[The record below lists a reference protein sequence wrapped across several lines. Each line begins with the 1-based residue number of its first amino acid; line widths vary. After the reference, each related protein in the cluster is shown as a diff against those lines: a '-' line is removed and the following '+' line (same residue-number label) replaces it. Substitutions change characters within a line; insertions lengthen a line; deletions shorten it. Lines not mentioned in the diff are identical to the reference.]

1 MNLLKNI
8 HNKYKMNIYI
18 ENYSEKSFVLRGET
32 QNFKD
37 DIKKIGG
44 KWTTGF
50 TDKKTGEKF
59 AAWLFFIN
67 KKSEVEKWINEN
79 KSEDIKNISSDV
91 KKIYKDLKK
100 SEDKDD
106 YKNDYKDDY
115 KNNYK
120 NDYKDIL
127 NRLLKIE
134 NSICEIYKELKNNKK
149 SIEDYEDDLCDSN
162 YKHKRLI

>member
-1 MNLLKNI
+1 
-8 HNKYKMNIYI
+8 MNIYI
-18 ENYSEKSFVLRGET
+18 ENYSEKSFVLKGET

-67 KKSEVEKWINEN
+67 KKSEVEKWINGN
-79 KSEDIKNISSDV
+79 KSEDIKNICSDV
-91 KKIYKDLKK
+91 KK
-100 SEDKDD
+100 SED
-106 YKNDYKDDY
+106 
-115 KNNYK
+115 K

-134 NSICEIYKELKNNKK
+134 NSICEIYKELKKNNKK
-149 SIEDYEDDLCDSN
+149 SSIEDYEEDDLCDDN

>member
-1 MNLLKNI
+1 
-8 HNKYKMNIYI
+8 MNIYI
-18 ENYSEKSFVLRGET
+18 ENYSEKSFVLKGET

-67 KKSEVEKWINEN
+67 KKSEVEKWINGN
-79 KSEDIKNISSDV
+79 KSEDIKNICSDV
-91 KKIYKDLKK
+91 KKLCSDVKK
-100 SEDKDD
+100 SEDK
-106 YKNDYKDDY
+106 ND
-115 KNNYK
+115 K

-134 NSICEIYKELKNNKK
+134 NSICEIYKELKKNNKK
-149 SIEDYEDDLCDSN
+149 SIEDYEEDDLCDDN